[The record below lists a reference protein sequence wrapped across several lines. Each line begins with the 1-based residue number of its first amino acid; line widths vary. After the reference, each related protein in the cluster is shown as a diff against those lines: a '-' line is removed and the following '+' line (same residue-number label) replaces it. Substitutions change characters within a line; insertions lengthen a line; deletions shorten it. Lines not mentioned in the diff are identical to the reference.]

1 MASRSARPARTAR
14 SAAGTARPARSGRR
28 REGGRVAV
36 LDRATGLMTALAE
49 LPSPATLNEVAL
61 RAGLSKATAFRILA
75 TLTEQGLV
83 EQDPTT
89 SSYRL
94 GIAPLH
100 IANAVLDRI
109 PVHLAARHA
118 MRSLCDTLN
127 ETIVLSVRD
136 GDFRVNIDAAVCTNA
151 IGSSR
156 RIGEPRPLHAG
167 APSRVLMAALSDAE
181 IEAYL
186 KRHRLAARGG
196 GPAYVEELWKD
207 IRKARRTGLAS
218 LPAEASPEM
227 HAVATVIR
235 GKGGEAVAAL
245 HVAVP
250 RGRHTPRGE
259 ARCGQALL
267 RAAAEI
273 SHELAAG
280 DATREQ
286 AHSAAV
292 TRPA

>member
-1 MASRSARPARTAR
+1 
-14 SAAGTARPARSGRR
+14 
-28 REGGRVAV
+28 VAV

-49 LPSPATLNEVAL
+49 LPQPASLNETAQ

-83 EQDPTT
+83 EQDPATA
-89 SSYRL
+89 SYRL

-100 IANAVLDRI
+100 LANAVLDRI
-109 PVHLAARHA
+109 PVHAAARHA
-118 MRSLCDTLN
+118 MRTLCDMLN
-127 ETIVLSVRD
+127 ETVVLSVRD

-167 APSRVLMAALSDAE
+167 APSRILMAAMSDGE

-196 GPAYVEELWKD
+196 GPAYVEELWSD
-207 IRKARRTGLAS
+207 IRKARKTGLAS
-218 LPAEASPEM
+218 MPAETSAEM

-235 GKGGEAVAAL
+235 GRDGEAVAAL
-245 HVAVP
+245 HIAIA
-250 RGRHTPRGE
+250 RGRLTPRGE

-273 SHELAAG
+273 SRELSAGTPPRGDGKAAG
-280 DATREQ
+280 
-286 AHSAAV
+286 V